1 MNEAL
6 KAIVTV
12 QVFYTGMTLI
22 ITVTT
27 LYACGC
33 ITRFPVIIRNPRSL
47 GRWFFTGKAH
57 TVDS

>member
-22 ITVTT
+22 FTVTT

-33 ITRFPVIIRNPRSL
+33 ITRFPVIIRNPRAL

-57 TVDS
+57 PVDS